1 MRKFGKRERL
11 SGAEKR
17 FNGLKKR
24 LKGLGY
30 SDSLSKNQQVEVAH
44 ILREI
49 DSYGFQF
56 FPNHYLFDKIDQIE
70 KVLDSSQ

>member
-1 MRKFGKRERL
+1 MRKFNKRERI

-24 LKGLGY
+24 LKGLNY
-30 SDSLSKNQQVEVAH
+30 NDSLDKDQQIEVAH
-44 ILREI
+44 KLHEI
-49 DSYGFQF
+49 KSYGFHF

-70 KVLDSSQ
+70 NILDKSQ